1 MILKS
6 LAKQVHMKHS
16 RCLYILYASPF
27 KPQRLCYVSL
37 EQPSNSNISGDVT
50 WARRW
55 AGLSNRCWLFSW
67 HLPSLQAKYEQNHS
81 YRHPH
86 EFHVEIA
93 FPTSCTAPQTH
104 RAVLL
109 PALSKPSSRCCSL
122 HSLLWWPNSSW
133 KHMMSRNSSQQ
144 RTPGI
149 PQFILALQSK

>member
-67 HLPSLQAKYEQNHS
+67 HLPSLQAKYERNHF
-81 YRHPH
+81 YRHSH
-86 EFHVEIA
+86 EFPVAIS

-149 PQFILALQSK
+149 LQFILALQSK